1 MPELLTILL
10 MLAAGWFWLDSM
22 RARENAVAVAK
33 RVCSGD
39 GVQLLDDTVAVAGL
53 WFGRQG
59 GGGLQIRR
67 TYRFEFSDT
76 GDNRRPGTIVMLGSQ
91 IETVYLEPTHSGD
104 SDE

>member
-10 MLAAGWFWLDSM
+10 ILAAGWFWLDSM
-22 RARENAVAVAK
+22 RARESAVAVAK

-53 WFGRQG
+53 WVWRRG

-91 IETVYLEPTHSGD
+91 IETVYLEPTHAGD
-104 SDE
+104 SDG

>member
-10 MLAAGWFWLDSM
+10 MLAAGWFWLDGM
-22 RARENAVAVAK
+22 RARESAVALAK

-39 GVQLLDDTVAVAGL
+39 GVQLLDDTVAVSSVRL
-53 WFGRQG
+53 GRRG

-76 GDNRRPGTIVMLGSQ
+76 GDNRRPGTIVMLGHQ
-91 IETVYLEPTHSGD
+91 IETVYLEPRSPIP
-104 SDE
+104 DE